1 MVQVRIE
8 KERLENLSS
17 LGADIT
23 RVLVAECHVPDK
35 SIKIDTASGQG
46 AKVHLHEELTK
57 MNIT

>member
-1 MVQVRIE
+1 MRIE

-46 AKVHLHEELTK
+46 TKVHLHEELTK
-57 MNIT
+57 LNIT